1 MPFKL
6 VNILKETITEAESGI
21 GELTFNKMWYS
32 PDYGDAVYFSDFDEN
47 ISTVSGSE
55 KILLSDKKTGE
66 DYFFDSGMLK
76 KTRNG
81 KGFFIPMREIRQMYP
96 QLADKLLGKEEK
108 QKNENLSVISLKQ
121 KSSGVPQLILDV
133 LKQLYPNN
141 WGKISDP
148 NCETLEGVID
158 IFPAIE
164 GERWSILNFFDTN
177 PGVIRILLDKYQDE
191 NENQTLEGFKQWLR
205 DSKEE
210 LFGEDSPI
218 LQDLIKRNKQ
228 SFESGWK
235 LESDVIDI
243 IKRDNSTLKD
253 EDIIQ
258 YCLGSIKDRVGSIDA
273 SIKGKG
279 YQIKP
284 AAKMERMPDG
294 SIKVQTHGMRDWYK
308 NKLKDGLDYILYS
321 NGKHVVVFPN
331 KNYWVSKDGKTAI
344 HREKM
349 VPNSFV

>member
-1 MPFKL
+1 MGFKL
-6 VNILKETITEAESGI
+6 VNILKETITEAESSI

-32 PDYGDAVYFSDFDEN
+32 PEYGDAVYFSDFDESL
-47 ISTVSGSE
+47 STVSNSE
-55 KILLSDKKTGE
+55 KLLLVDKKTGD
-66 DYFFDSGMLK
+66 DYFFEPGMLN

-81 KGFFIPMREIRQMYP
+81 KGLFLKIRELQKIYP

-191 NENQTLEGFKQWLR
+191 NENQTLERFKQWLR

-243 IKRDNSTLKD
+243 IRRDNSTLKD

-284 AAKMERMPDG
+284 AGKMERMPDG
-294 SIKVQTHGMRDWYK
+294 SIKVHTHGMRDWYK

-321 NGKHVVVFPN
+321 NGKHVIVFPN